1 MGLLFVLIIWAIVFA
16 ILSVG
21 FGFPGLILAH
31 LYKKRT
37 NKEVK
42 LVAWFFAPGVLI
54 FSFAGLFFFENIA
67 YSIVTGSDIG
77 IGESWN
83 VNINDKYQLHRFDA
97 WDWRLDTDVNGNF
110 FEKKV
115 FNHVE
120 ELLVRDDTITFISKL
135 HKYDCDSTY
144 YFLTQLDAHEEKY
157 ATIDSAS
164 TTTILWDRYTKV
176 RGLDKD
182 DVYTCDEYYWKYRKY
197 SMIFFLIFNILLLG
211 YLIRRFGKRFL
222 IEEY

>member
-21 FGFPGLILAH
+21 LGLPGLILAH

-77 IGESWN
+77 IGDWQC
-83 VNINDKYQLHRFDA
+83 VNINNKYQLNNIGYA
-97 WDWRLDTDVNGNF
+97 WRLDTDVNGRF
-110 FEKKV
+110 FEKDA
-115 FNHVE
+115 FNDVQ
-120 ELLVRDDTITFISKL
+120 ELLEHDDTIAFTAEN
-135 HKYDCDSTY
+135 HNCYV
-144 YFLTQLDAHEEKY
+144 LTQLDAHEEKY

-197 SMIFFLIFNILLLG
+197 FMIFFLIFNILLLG

>member
-21 FGFPGLILAH
+21 FGLPGLILAH

-67 YSIVTGSDIG
+67 YGIVTGSDTG
-77 IGESWN
+77 IGDWQC
-83 VNINDKYQLHRFDA
+83 VNINNKYQLNNIGYA
-97 WDWRLDTDVNGNF
+97 WRLDTDVNGRF
-110 FEKKV
+110 FEKDA
-115 FNHVE
+115 FNDVQ
-120 ELLVRDDTITFISKL
+120 ELLEHDDTIAFTAEN
-135 HKYDCDSTY
+135 HNCYV
-144 YFLTQLDAHEEKY
+144 LTQLDAHEEKY

-197 SMIFFLIFNILLLG
+197 FMIFFLIFNILLLG

>member
-21 FGFPGLILAH
+21 FGLPGLILAH

-42 LVAWFFAPGVLI
+42 LVAWFFVPGVLI

-77 IGESWN
+77 IGDWQC
-83 VNINDKYQLHRFDA
+83 VNINNKYQLNNIGYA
-97 WDWRLDTDVNGNF
+97 WRLDTDVNGRF
-110 FEKKV
+110 FEKDA
-115 FNHVE
+115 FNDVQ
-120 ELLVRDDTITFISKL
+120 ELLEHDDTIAFTAEN
-135 HKYDCDSTY
+135 HNCYV
-144 YFLTQLDAHEEKY
+144 LTQLDAHEEKY

-197 SMIFFLIFNILLLG
+197 FMIFFLIFNILLLG

>member
-21 FGFPGLILAH
+21 LGLPGLILAH

-42 LVAWFFAPGVLI
+42 LVAWFFVPGVLI

-77 IGESWN
+77 IGDWQC
-83 VNINDKYQLHRFDA
+83 VNINNKYQLNNIGYA
-97 WDWRLDTDVNGNF
+97 WRLDTDVNGRF
-110 FEKKV
+110 FEKDA
-115 FNHVE
+115 FNDVQ
-120 ELLVRDDTITFISKL
+120 ELLEHDDTIAFTAEN
-135 HKYDCDSTY
+135 HNCYV
-144 YFLTQLDAHEEKY
+144 LTQLDAHEEKY

-197 SMIFFLIFNILLLG
+197 FMIFFLIFNILLLG
-211 YLIRRFGKRFL
+211 YLIRRFGKLFL

>member
-21 FGFPGLILAH
+21 FGLPGLILAH

-77 IGESWN
+77 IGDWQC
-83 VNINDKYQLHRFDA
+83 VNINNKYQLNNIGYA
-97 WDWRLDTDVNGNF
+97 WRLDTDVNGRF
-110 FEKKV
+110 FEKDA
-115 FNHVE
+115 FNDVQ
-120 ELLVRDDTITFISKL
+120 ELLEHDDTIAFTAEN
-135 HKYDCDSTY
+135 HNCYV
-144 YFLTQLDAHEEKY
+144 LTQLDAHEEKY

-197 SMIFFLIFNILLLG
+197 FMIFFLIFNILLLG

>member
-21 FGFPGLILAH
+21 LGLPSLILAH

-37 NKEVK
+37 SKEVK
-42 LVAWFFAPGVLI
+42 LTAWFFAPGVLI

-77 IGESWN
+77 IGDWQC
-83 VNINDKYQLHRFDA
+83 VNINNKYQLNNIGYA
-97 WDWRLDTDVNGNF
+97 WRLDTDVNGRF
-110 FEKKV
+110 FEKDA
-115 FNHVE
+115 FNDVQ
-120 ELLVRDDTITFISKL
+120 ELLEHDDTIAFTAEN
-135 HKYDCDSTY
+135 HNCYV
-144 YFLTQLDAHEEKY
+144 LTQLDAHEEKY

-197 SMIFFLIFNILLLG
+197 FMIFFLIFNILLLG
-211 YLIRRFGKRFL
+211 YLISRFGKRFL

>member
-21 FGFPGLILAH
+21 FGLPGLILAH

-77 IGESWN
+77 IGDWQC
-83 VNINDKYQLHRFDA
+83 VNINNKYQLNNIGYA
-97 WDWRLDTDVNGNF
+97 WRLDTDVNGRF
-110 FEKKV
+110 FEKDA
-115 FNHVE
+115 FNDVQ
-120 ELLVRDDTITFISKL
+120 ELLEHDDTIAFTAEVNNN
-135 HKYDCDSTY
+135 DSTY
-144 YFLTQLDAHEEKY
+144 YLLTQLDAHEEKY

-197 SMIFFLIFNILLLG
+197 FMIFFLIFNIFLFI
-211 YLIRRFGKRFL
+211 YIFRRFKEFWKSLL
-222 IEEY
+222 IEDF